1 MSEAQD
7 TNHVRQ
13 DRVKRVKRLKKILIV
28 SLITAILLPTVLCII
43 LMFKI
48 FQLEQQVEILYEA
61 HVRAETEVAEAVK
74 EKLPEVMAE
83 AETVQSEPV
92 EMIKPAK
99 NAQSEEQAVEAEAE
113 EVLLDYGLLE
123 KDTSIRKVYLT
134 FDDGPSIYTDEI
146 LDILKEEDV
155 KATFFVTGK
164 EGAEYERLYKRIVEE
179 GHTLGMHSYSH
190 KYYEL
195 YASKENFLLDLHK
208 LQAYLEETTGVK
220 SVLYRFP
227 GGSSNSV
234 SQVPMQELMDC
245 LAAEDIRYFDWNVS
259 SSDASGRR
267 LDVNAIVENCT
278 GRITEYNRA
287 MILMHDAADKRQ
299 TVEALPIVI
308 DKLKTVENTV
318 ILPVTDATEVIQ
330 HIVN

>member
-13 DRVKRVKRLKKILIV
+13 DRAKRVKRLKKVLIV
-28 SLITAILLPTVLCII
+28 SLLTAILLPTILCII
-43 LMFKI
+43 LMVKLYH
-48 FQLEQQVEILYEA
+48 LEQQVEVLYEA
-61 HVRAETEVAEAVK
+61 HVRQEAEMAESIE
-74 EKLPEVMAE
+74 EKMVSVMAE
-83 AETVQSEPV
+83 AEVVQSESV
-92 EMIKPAK
+92 EVRKP
-99 NAQSEEQAVEAEAE
+99 EENQTTDAEVQESYNVEQDKS
-113 EVLLDYGLLE
+113 V
-123 KDTSIRKVYLT
+123 RKVYLT
-134 FDDGPSIYTDEI
+134 FDDGPSTYTDEI

-164 EGAEYERLYKRIVEE
+164 EGEEYERLYKRIVEE

-195 YASKENFLLDLHK
+195 YASKENFMDDLHK
-208 LQAYLEETTGVK
+208 LQNYLEEITGVK
-220 SVLYRFP
+220 PTIYRFP

-234 SQVPMQELMDC
+234 SSVSMQELMDC
-245 LAAEDIRYFDWNVS
+245 LEAEGIRYFDWNVS
-259 SSDASGRR
+259 SGDATGRT
-267 LDVNAIVENCT
+267 LSVNTIVYNCT

-287 MILMHDAADKRQ
+287 MILMHDAADKRR

-308 DKLKTVENTV
+308 DKLKDVENTV
-318 ILPVTDATEVIQ
+318 ILPVTDDTEVIQ